1 MGTTFS
7 SISYSAWPLI
17 LLTLAFLSNTSSAAT
32 TAYMSSTEQLDL
44 RQVQFVVVAPAQLQ
58 ESLHRRALAL
68 FTEAGLPIPGSLPS
82 QTLPSAILTL
92 TLDPRPIDVNCPG
105 KTLYAPS
112 LTLIE
117 PVTIPR
123 TGSTIRDTT
132 WLIETGKEVSG
143 PVSDERIN
151 ADLDD
156 FIRQF
161 ISDYQTANRQLQ
173 DTSSTLDVSVNPQS
187 LLPSSIPHQQVDQD
201 LRKIQVLS
209 LSVLAG
215 QWSSALKA
223 IAARQLTKA
232 GLRVVPNAG
241 GDGVVSLSLELTQ
254 RGLDEHCPGKVL
266 YERGLYLVEQV
277 SVTRRPLVLLW
288 SDTWLRESIRVVPP
302 LSLQKTGPIQRLS
315 PYLKRKSSREA
326 GASAGP
332 AFCCHRCFHCLCFGR

>member
-1 MGTTFS
+1 MGAPFS
-7 SISYSAWPLI
+7 SLRYSAWSLS
-17 LLTLAFLSNTSSAAT
+17 LLTVAFLPNISSAAT

-68 FTEAGLPIPGSLPS
+68 FTEAGLPIPGSPPS
-82 QTLPSAILTL
+82 QTSSSAVLTL
-92 TLDPRPIDVNCPG
+92 TVDPRPIDAICPG

-112 LTLIE
+112 LTLTE

-132 WLIETGKEVSG
+132 WLMETGKEVGG
-143 PVSDERIN
+143 PVSNERIN
-151 ADLDD
+151 ADLDS

-161 ISDYQTANRQLQ
+161 ISDYKTANRRPE

-187 LLPSSIPHQQVDQD
+187 SLTPNIPHQQVDQD
-201 LRKIQVLS
+201 LREIRVLG

-223 IAARQLTKA
+223 TGTRQLTKS

-288 SDTWLRESIRVVPP
+288 SDTWSRESMRIVPP
-302 LSLQKTGPIQRLS
+302 LSLQELEADERLLLQEFLQS
-315 PYLKRKSSREA
+315 HTPK
-326 GASAGP
+326 
-332 AFCCHRCFHCLCFGR
+332 